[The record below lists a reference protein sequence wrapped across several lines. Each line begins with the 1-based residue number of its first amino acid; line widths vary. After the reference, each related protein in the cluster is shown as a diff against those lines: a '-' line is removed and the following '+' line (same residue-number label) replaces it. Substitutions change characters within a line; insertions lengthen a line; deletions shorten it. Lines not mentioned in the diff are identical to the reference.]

1 MCTIL
6 EIVHRQKISSLKLM
20 QNCWGVIGDDL
31 GKAKGPLEERCIYGL
46 GSWEACKRSF
56 QLWHRAQKLF
66 CMSYAMRHPSK
77 NKVTFWGNDL
87 DASPLSGWES
97 HFFWHNPKTDDR
109 FLKWEK
115 CGKTTLFSAHTYS
128 LVDNAGNISITLH
141 DKKLII
147 TFKMNL

>member
-56 QLWHRAQKLF
+56 EFGNRAHFKSYF
-66 CMSYAMRHPSK
+66 VWDYAMRNPSK
-77 NKVTFWGNDL
+77 TKSPFLRKWLGCFSPFRMRVTL
-87 DASPLSGWES
+87 
-97 HFFWHNPKTDDR
+97 FFWHNPKTDDR

-115 CGKTTLFSAHTYS
+115 CGKTTLTYS